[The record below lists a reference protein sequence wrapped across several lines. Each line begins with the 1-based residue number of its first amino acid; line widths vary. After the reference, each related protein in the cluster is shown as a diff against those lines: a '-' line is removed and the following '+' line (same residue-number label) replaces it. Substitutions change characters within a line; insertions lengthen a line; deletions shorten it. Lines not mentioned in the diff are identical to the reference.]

1 MQIFSFNL
9 IVFIITIYF
18 DLSGYHV
25 CRRVD
30 LLSHWTNVSQTLSH
44 EELLFQLWFRSFFYT
59 LWN

>member
-1 MQIFSFNL
+1 MQIL
-9 IVFIITIYF
+9 VFIITIYF

-30 LLSHWTNVSQTLSH
+30 LLSHWANVSQTLSH
-44 EELLFQLWFRSFFYT
+44 EELLFQLWFRSFFYA